1 MNYLN
6 VMMGAV
12 LGLALATPSMASVR
26 TVTVHNK
33 SKDVM
38 VAFYASNTGTSS
50 WEEDILGADVLA
62 SGDSLDVDIDDG
74 TGACR
79 FDLRA
84 DYQDGSKAIQENF
97 NVCTESSITFTD

>member
-1 MNYLN
+1 MNYVN
-6 VMMGAV
+6 VIVGAA
-12 LGLALATPSMASVR
+12 LALAVAAPSVASVR

-33 SKDVM
+33 SKDAM

-50 WEEDILGADVLA
+50 WEEDILGADVL
-62 SGDSLDVDIDDG
+62 GPGESLDVDIDDG

-84 DYQDGSKAIQENF
+84 DFHDGSNAIQEKF
-97 NVCTESSITFTD
+97 DVCKESSITFTD